1 MNIIHPAISQNVF
14 QVYIYCQQP
23 DNHQSQR
30 MIKMILNCRLTL
42 HGVTRP
48 LTVKVRHIGSGS
60 DPWGGFR
67 AGFETAFTIIR
78 SDFGM
83 THMLGGVG
91 NEVELTVDIEGIR
104 Q

>member
-1 MNIIHPAISQNVF
+1 
-14 QVYIYCQQP
+14 
-23 DNHQSQR
+23 
-30 MIKMILNCRLTL
+30 MILNCRLTL